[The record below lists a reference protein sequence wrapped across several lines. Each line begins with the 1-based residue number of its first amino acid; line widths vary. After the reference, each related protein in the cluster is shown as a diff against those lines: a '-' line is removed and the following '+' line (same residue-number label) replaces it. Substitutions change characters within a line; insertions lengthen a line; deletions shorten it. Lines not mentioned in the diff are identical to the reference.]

1 MTALF
6 GVRFFIGVNMTIY
19 TIDELKQKIRTLDEK
34 IEQAQ
39 SQVSFNGRSVSY
51 QVTELTKQRDRY
63 QTMLDELL
71 AETGQRVKKHRI
83 KYARFI

>member
-1 MTALF
+1 MSL
-6 GVRFFIGVNMTIY
+6 Y

-34 IEQAQ
+34 IETAQ

-51 QVTELTKQRDRY
+51 QVAELTKQ
-63 QTMLDELL
+63 
-71 AETGQRVKKHRI
+71 HRI